1 MSLALSHTVPAR
13 TWSQPQTAARAVL
26 LLGSVG
32 LLTCVVLQAEGD
44 SSTFPHVVPAT
55 HIQNNPGSEVNTGH
69 GVRQPHGKE
78 PAGVSCKE
86 QAG

>member
-26 LLGSVG
+26 
-32 LLTCVVLQAEGD
+32 LQAEGD